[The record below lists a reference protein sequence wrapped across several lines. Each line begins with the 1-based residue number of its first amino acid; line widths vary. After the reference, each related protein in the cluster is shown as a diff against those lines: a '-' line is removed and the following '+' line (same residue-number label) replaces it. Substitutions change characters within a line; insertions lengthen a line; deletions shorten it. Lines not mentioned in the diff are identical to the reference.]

1 MELLQLKYFKKVAE
15 VGKISA
21 AAEELFI
28 SAPALSAAISRLER
42 DLGIPLF
49 DRSNNKITL
58 NTQGQIF
65 LEGVNQV
72 FHTIQSTK
80 EAMNQSLLQQKKQQL
95 SLALVSSTQW
105 VDLVAAFSQQYPD
118 VTLSCTDISRAEL
131 EVGGLPNQYDFL
143 LAVQDSIPS
152 MLVSEIEEIQLLED
166 HPVIMVNAKH
176 PLAQRESVDIRELAE
191 DNLFLPMKGYPVYSY
206 LADLFHE
213 AGMVL
218 PAGNAYSHL
227 TAQQMAAKGLGVGFS
242 SLHTVR
248 ISAPGLCY
256 VPIVN
261 KHRPWKLCLY
271 WRKDHALGENALSF
285 VEFAKKYC
293 TTHSSEHNM
302 KVMQDESFL

>member
-15 VGKISA
+15 VGKICD

-28 SAPALSAAISRLER
+28 SAPALSAAISRLEK
-42 DLGIPLF
+42 DLGMQLF

-72 FHTIQSTK
+72 FLTIKSTK

-105 VDLVAAFSQQYPD
+105 VDLVASFSQRYPD
-118 VTLSCTDISRAEL
+118 VTLSCTDISRTEL
-131 EVGGLPNQYDFL
+131 EVGGLPSQYDFL
-143 LAVQDSIPS
+143 LAAQDSVPGT
-152 MLVSEIEEIQLLED
+152 LASEVEEIQLLED

-176 PLAQRESVDIRELAE
+176 PLAQRESVDIHELAH

-206 LADLFHE
+206 LAELFHE

-227 TAQQMAAKGLGVGFS
+227 TAQQMVAKGLGVGFS

-248 ISAPGLCY
+248 ITAPGLCY
-256 VPIVN
+256 IPIAN

-271 WRKDHALGENALSF
+271 LRKNHTMGENVYSF
-285 VEFAKKYC
+285 VEFAKDYC
-293 TTHSSEHNM
+293 AAHDNEHNI
-302 KVMQDESFL
+302 KVMQDESIM